1 MKPAVTRTTPMGI
14 ARESSTA
21 ASASATLPQTVM
33 FLGGEEVMKR
43 KIETKLDVHALIMEG
58 FPDAVMTYL
67 AQNIPELRNPEFL
80 QKTVGISRRPSPRK
94 KPVHKLMTSEQSSK
108 AWNFAELMTQAR
120 TVFGSTDEAVRW
132 LAQPALAL
140 ERQRPVDLLAS
151 SAGYDLVKD
160 LLTRLEYGVYA

>member
-1 MKPAVTRTTPMGI
+1 MKPAVTRTTLTGI
-14 ARESSTA
+14 PLQSSA
-21 ASASATLPQTVM
+21 ASNESANFPQTVM

-67 AQNIPELRNPEFL
+67 VQNIPELRNPEFL

-94 KPVHKLMTSEQSSK
+94 NAVHKLLTSEQSSK
-108 AWNFAELMTQAR
+108 AWNFSELMTQAR
-120 TVFGSTDEAVRW
+120 AVFGSTDEAVRW

-140 ERQRPVDLLAS
+140 ESQRPIDLLAS